1 MIIIEIFARGSAPRS
16 RRRRR
21 EKADTMTSRICPAAL
36 LALLVLIAASHPAF
50 SADEKSPNEC
60 GTYLTEM
67 SQVLDTLE
75 ALVPNVPPDE
85 ASYLEKKDAAAIT
98 SGAGKRIFDVQHRP
112 LYPAWHLRNE
122 FYSTRQEL
130 KNNQT
135 LVALPDLKSNLKFT
149 IS

>member
-85 ASYLEKKDAAAIT
+85 ASYLEKKT
-98 SGAGKRIFDVQHRP
+98 P
-112 LYPAWHLRNE
+112 HLLHQVRENG
-122 FYSTRQEL
+122 FLMLSIAPYTRHGICTT
-130 KNNQT
+130 NFIRRGGN
-135 LVALPDLKSNLKFT
+135 
-149 IS
+149 